1 MNKLITSTAV
11 PTRELKLEA
20 IANISASFELLCL
33 ASGMEALGEMMEH
46 DAQAICGPRHARG
59 PFRRAHRWGKAKGKI
74 GFHGGNIE
82 IERPRLRS
90 FEGKEQAL
98 PSWEASVAEDWLGK
112 WAMNQMLINV
122 ATRKFARSVRLPAG
136 DVPAPVGAG
145 LSKSAAS
152 RRFVALS
159 AARLKEWMAS
169 DLSGLDLLVIQIDGI
184 HMDDDLILVAAL
196 GVDAK
201 GDKHP
206 LGLTEGATENAA
218 TVQALIDNLVERG
231 LDPTVPRLFIIDG
244 AKALTKAIRR
254 TFGGAA
260 AIQRCQVHKA
270 RNIME
275 RLPKSLHASVRR
287 VLRQAWELDDAD
299 KAEKLLRNL
308 AQRLDRDWSGVSGSI
323 LEGIDEILTVTRL
336 RLPKELRRSLACT
349 NIIENVMGTVRRV
362 CRNVKRWRSASM
374 AMRWTAAAMQE
385 AAKGFRRLKAHKQL
399 PALRGS
405 ASDQTLGPRRACSP
419 SQRSLTSISA
429 ATASQCSTKSGTSAH
444 HIRCLYG
451 AY

>member
-1 MNKLITSTAV
+1 MNRFTTSTTI
-11 PTRELKLEA
+11 PTRALKLEA
-20 IANISASFELLCL
+20 LSSISASFELFCL
-33 ASGMEALGEMMEH
+33 ASGMEALGEMMDH

-59 PFRRAHRWGKAKGKI
+59 HERQAHRWGTARGKI
-74 GFHGGNIE
+74 GFHGGKVE
-82 IERPRLRS
+82 IERPRLRG
-90 FEGKEQAL
+90 FDGKERPV
-98 PSWEASVAEDWLGK
+98 PSWEAAVAGDWLGK

-122 ATRKFARSVRLPAG
+122 ATRKFARSVRLPEG
-136 DVPAPVGAG
+136 DVPAAKGAG

-159 AARLKEWMAS
+159 AAGMRRWLAS

-184 HMDDDLILVAAL
+184 HMDEDLILVAAI
-196 GVDAK
+196 GVDAN

-206 LGLTEGATENAA
+206 LGLIEGATENAA

-231 LDPTVPRLFIIDG
+231 LDPAVARLFIIDG
-244 AKALTKAIRR
+244 AKALSKAIRR
-254 TFGGAA
+254 TFGRAA

-308 AQRLDRDWSGVSGSI
+308 AQRLERDWSGVAGSI

-336 RLPKELRRSLACT
+336 GLPKELRRSLACT
-349 NIIENVMGTVRRV
+349 NIIENIMSTVRRV

-399 PALRGS
+399 PALR
-405 ASDQTLGPRRACSP
+405 
-419 SQRSLTSISA
+419 A
-429 ATASQCSTKSGTSAH
+429 ALEAH
-444 HIRCLYG
+444 QNKHSHGVLARQ
-451 AY
+451 ANAA

>member
-1 MNKLITSTAV
+1 MNTFTTSTAV
-11 PTRELKLEA
+11 PTRALKLEA
-20 IANISASFELLCL
+20 MANISASFELFCL
-33 ASGMEALGEMMEH
+33 ASGMEALGEMMDH

-59 PFRRAHRWGKAKGKI
+59 QFRRAHRWGKTKGKI
-74 GFHGGNIE
+74 GFHGGNVE

-90 FEGKEQAL
+90 FAGKEQTL
-98 PSWEASVAEDWLGK
+98 PSWEAAVAENWLGK

-136 DVPAPVGAG
+136 DVPAPAGAG

-159 AARLKEWMAS
+159 AARMKEWMAS
-169 DLSGLDLLVIQIDGI
+169 DLAGLDLLVVQIDGI
-184 HMDDDLILVAAL
+184 HMDEDLILVAAI

-206 LGLTEGATENAA
+206 LGLAEGATENAA
-218 TVQALIDNLVERG
+218 TVQALIDNLIERG
-231 LDPTVPRLFIIDG
+231 LDPAVPRLFIIDG
-244 AKALTKAIRR
+244 AKALSKAIRR
-254 TFGGAA
+254 TFGPA
-260 AIQRCQVHKA
+260 AIQRCQIHKA
-270 RNIME
+270 RNVME

-299 KAEKLLRNL
+299 KAEKLLCNL
-308 AQRLDRDWSGVSGSI
+308 AQRLERDWSGVSGSI

-336 RLPKELRRSLACT
+336 GLPKELRRSLACT
-349 NIIENVMGTVRRV
+349 NMIENVMGTVRRV
-362 CRNVKRWRSASM
+362 CRNVKRWRSGSM

-399 PALRGS
+399 PVLRAALQAHQYKNSSGALARQ
-405 ASDQTLGPRRACSP
+405 AN
-419 SQRSLTSISA
+419 A
-429 ATASQCSTKSGTSAH
+429 A
-444 HIRCLYG
+444 
-451 AY
+451 